1 MKITLKV
8 KLQEYA
14 KVSHEQYTKGMIGRN
29 ELEKRM
35 DMINKE
41 IGVKEVAK

>member
-29 ELEKRM
+29 ELEKRQVST
-35 DMINKE
+35 I
-41 IGVKEVAK
+41 IGDYLT